1 MTDWT
6 EAARQLAAQVAATA
20 PEWHDAV
27 CATPRHELVPKWW
40 DRIRNSKSFEW
51 ELVTPDV
58 NEPWTQTY
66 SDETL
71 VTRVGALH
79 ADHAGPEDRAHGAP
93 TSSST
98 LPGLI
103 VRMLHLLD
111 PEPGQQVLDIGTGSG
126 YSAAL
131 LGHRLGDDVV
141 TSIDLD
147 AYLVQAARERLD
159 GFGRRPRIEVAD
171 ATGELPYGEYD
182 RMIATVS
189 VRPVPRS
196 WLSALRPG
204 GQIVTTIAQTSLL
217 VSAKL
222 ERGLVARGSVQ
233 PDPASFMRTRSGANY
248 PAKLDDVYAAARD
261 ADGDEVRG
269 LRGPVPNLWT
279 EWELRALYELDS
291 PDIENRSATDD
302 NGKMIVWLL
311 AADGSWARAEEGT
324 GAVHQSGERRLWDD
338 LERVRARWQES
349 GTFPLHDLAVEF
361 TPETTSVTSPDGYW
375 TIHL

>member
-1 MTDWT
+1 VTDWT
-6 EAARQLAAQVAATA
+6 EAARKLAAQVTAAA

-27 CATPRHELVPKWW
+27 VATPRHVLVPKWW
-40 DRIRNSKSFEW
+40 DRIRNSATFEW
-51 ELVTPDV
+51 NLVTPDPSD
-58 NEPWTQTY
+58 PWASVY

-79 ADHAGPEDRAHGAP
+79 ADLAGPEDRASGAP

-103 VRMLHLLD
+103 VRMLHLLK

-131 LGHRLGDDVV
+131 LGHRLGDELV
-141 TSIDLD
+141 TSIDVD
-147 AYLVQAARERLD
+147 AYLVEAARNRLD
-159 GFGRRPRIEVAD
+159 GFGRRPRMVVAD
-171 ATGELPYGEYD
+171 ATGELPEGEYD

-196 WLSALRPG
+196 WLAALRPG

-217 VSAKL
+217 VSATL

-248 PAKLDDVYAAARD
+248 PARLDSVYTAARD
-261 ADGDEVRG
+261 ADGGDVRS
-269 LRGPVPNLWT
+269 LRGPVPDLWT
-279 EWELRALYELDS
+279 DWELRALYELDS
-291 PDIENRSATDD
+291 ANIENRSATDD
-302 NGKMIVWLL
+302 DGKAIVWLL
-311 AADGSWARAEEGT
+311 AGDGSWARAEEAT
-324 GAVHQSGERRLWDD
+324 GKVHQSGARRLWDD
-338 LERVRARWQES
+338 LERVRSRWQEA
-349 GTFPLHDLAVEF
+349 GRFPLHALAVEF
-361 TPETTSVTSPDGYW
+361 TPETTSVTSPNGEW
-375 TIHL
+375 TIQL